1 MGTLKSSN
9 RKARRS
15 ASAAQRDAISETI
28 NQHIDLEVK
37 FNDVRASLPRLL
49 SGNHSVVKVNNRVSG
64 DFIACTQE
72 GLISLIQ
79 DVMDKQR
86 NPPSFFDGME
96 SFDTK
101 EKIGMDVLND
111 FHQGVPER
119 SKEDADVLKRLLKR

>member
-49 SGNHSVVKVNNRVSG
+49 SGHHSVVKVITV
-64 DFIACTQE
+64 
-72 GLISLIQ
+72 
-79 DVMDKQR
+79 
-86 NPPSFFDGME
+86 
-96 SFDTK
+96 
-101 EKIGMDVLND
+101 
-111 FHQGVPER
+111 
-119 SKEDADVLKRLLKR
+119 